1 LKHRI
6 LEGVRVLDLT
16 QFFSGPQSTL
26 FLAGLGAEVIRID
39 SPATAETVAV
49 APPYAGSHGVTMER
63 QSPDDLNLNYLK
75 RARGK
80 KAVCIDL
87 KQAAGVELFMALV
100 EKSDVV
106 VENFSVGVTERLG
119 VDYGAVAARN
129 PRAVYC
135 SLTGYGSTGPDKD
148 LKAYDVTVQAAA
160 GLMSVTGLPGQPPMK
175 AGTALSDAI
184 AGTFAMSGVVAALYD
199 REKTGAGQFVDV
211 SMVDCLFSL
220 LHDDPI
226 DWYERLGVPVR
237 QGNRILRFSPVNT
250 YHTRDGWAVLGAATT
265 AQWHGMLNAVGR
277 ADLIDDPDWG
287 RVEWRLA
294 NNSEVDALVQSWAET
309 VDTAQAVSDVR
320 ASGGIAAAIHGPD
333 ELAVWPQLRER
344 AMYGD
349 LEHPV
354 LGTLSGV
361 GAPGFP
367 LKFSGAE
374 TGYHSPAPL
383 PRGNT
388 DEIFGELLALDE
400 DEIKQLREDGII

>member
-1 LKHRI
+1 MHRI
-6 LEGVRVLDLT
+6 LDGVRVLDLT
-16 QFFSGPQSTL
+16 QFFSGPQATL

-39 SPATAETVAV
+39 SPASAETIAV
-49 APPYAGSHGVTMER
+49 APPYAGPYGVSLDR
-63 QSPDDLNLNYLK
+63 RSPDDLNVNYLK

-80 KAVCIDL
+80 KAICIDL
-87 KQAAGVELFMALV
+87 KKAEGVTLFMRLV
-100 EKSDVV
+100 DKADVV
-106 VENFSVGVTERLG
+106 IENFSVGVTDRLG
-119 VDYGAVAARN
+119 IHYAAVAARN
-129 PRAVYC
+129 PRVVYC
-135 SLTGYGSTGPDKD
+135 SLTGYGSSGPDKD

-220 LHDDPI
+220 LYDDPI

-250 YHTRDGWAVLGAATT
+250 YRTRDGWAVLGAAT
-265 AQWHGMLNAVGR
+265 ADQWHGMLRAIGQ

-294 NNSEVDALVQSWAET
+294 NNAKVDALVQAWAET
-309 VDTAQAVSDVR
+309 VDTEQAVSDVR
-320 ASGGIAAAIHGPD
+320 ATGGVAAAIHGPED
-333 ELAVWPQLRER
+333 LAAWPHLRER
-344 AMYGD
+344 GMYRQ
-349 LEHPV
+349 LEHPT
-354 LGTLSGV
+354 LGTLSDV

-374 TGYHSPAPL
+374 TGYLSPAPL
-383 PRGNT
+383 PRSHTHEVLG
-388 DEIFGELLALDE
+388 GLLGLDE
-400 DEIKQLREDGII
+400 DEIARLQIDGVI

>member
-1 LKHRI
+1 MHQI
-6 LEGVRVLDLT
+6 LDGVRVLDLT
-16 QFFSGPQSTL
+16 QFFSGPQATL

-39 SPATAETVAV
+39 SPASADTIAV
-49 APPYAGSHGVTMER
+49 APPYAGPRGVSMDR
-63 QSPDDLNLNYLK
+63 RSPDDLNVNYLK

-80 KAVCIDL
+80 KAICIDL
-87 KQAAGVELFMALV
+87 KQAEGVALFMRLV
-100 EKSDVV
+100 DKADVV
-106 VENFSVGVTERLG
+106 IENFSVGVTERLG
-119 VDYGAVAARN
+119 IDYAAIASRN
-129 PRAVYC
+129 PRVVYC
-135 SLTGYGSTGPDKD
+135 SLTGYGSSGPDKD

-220 LHDDPI
+220 LYDDPI

-237 QGNRILRFSPVNT
+237 QGNRIMRFSPVNT
-250 YHTRDGWAVLGAATT
+250 YRTHDGWAVLGAAT
-265 AQWHGMLNAVGR
+265 ADQWHGMLKAIGR

-294 NNSEVDALVQSWAET
+294 NNAEVDELVQAWAKT
-309 VDTAQAVSDVR
+309 VDTAKAVSDVR
-320 ASGGIAAAIHGPD
+320 ATGGIAAAIHGPED
-333 ELAVWPQLRER
+333 LAAWPHLRER
-344 AMYGD
+344 GMYEE
-349 LEHPV
+349 LEHPT
-354 LGTLSGV
+354 LGILSDV

-374 TGYHSPAPL
+374 TGYLTPAPL
-383 PRGNT
+383 PRSHT
-388 DEIFGELLALDE
+388 HEIFGGLLALDE
-400 DEIKQLREDGII
+400 DEIARLEMDGVI